1 MIVAQLGLTLC
12 NPMDCSSPG
21 CSVHGISQARI
32 LEWVAL
38 HSLRGSSQPRD
49 QTRASFIGRQ
59 VLYHL
64 SHLRN
69 PSVASQDAAVAT
81 GLEKV
86 NPHPNSQKGS
96 TKECANLWTTAFISH
111 ASKLMPKILHA
122 RLQHYVK

>member
-1 MIVAQLGLTLC
+1 
-12 NPMDCSSPG
+12 MDCSSPG

-38 HSLRGSSQPRD
+38 NSSRGSSQPRD
-49 QTRASFIGRQ
+49 QTRASCIGRQ

-69 PSVASQDAAVAT
+69 PSAASQDATVAT

-86 NPHPNSQKGS
+86 ILIPILKKGS
-96 TKECANLWTTAFISH
+96 TKECANLQTIAFISH
-111 ASKLMPKILHA
+111 TSKLMLKILHA
-122 RLQHYVK
+122 RLQHYAN